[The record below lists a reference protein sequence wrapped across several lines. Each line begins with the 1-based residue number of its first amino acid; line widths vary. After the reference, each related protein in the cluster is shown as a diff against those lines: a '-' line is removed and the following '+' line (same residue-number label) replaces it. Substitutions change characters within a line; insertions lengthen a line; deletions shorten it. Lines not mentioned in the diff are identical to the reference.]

1 MRKHFVIDTNVL
13 IHDPKCIF
21 NFADNVVVITMT
33 VLEELDNLKR
43 RESNVA
49 ADARQAIRNIDSVV
63 SPYSPEELKSGV
75 PIGSLGGTLILSL
88 DEAESHAHD
97 KCNDNKILGAAL
109 EHSRKAGGAPTI
121 LVTKDLN
128 MRLKAKIL
136 GLVAQD
142 YFNDQLAGSLEDLSK
157 GFVVV
162 AGSAWDSM
170 QLLRANTCQPCCDG
184 KVCHEVDLASLAA
197 TIGSEAYVGLIIV
210 DDERVFT
217 VKGIEDDVAIV
228 TDVARDQI
236 MNLEAWGVKPR
247 NIEQAI
253 AMDALLDPEKTFVN
267 ITGAAGSGKTLLALA
282 AAIEQTVERK
292 IYKRVV
298 IMRSAQDMD
307 KEQGFLPG
315 TEEEKITPWMGAWED
330 NLEVLH
336 RDFDS
341 TMTLQ
346 LVVQKANI
354 QYKALNYIR
363 GRSFQDTL
371 LILDEAQ
378 NCTPHQ
384 IKSVITRAG
393 EGTKVLILGNL
404 AQIDTPYLS
413 AASSGLTHSFIKM
426 KKYPRG
432 ASIQLNGVRRSD
444 LAEFAEANL

>member
-13 IHDPKCIF
+13 IHDPKSIF

-63 SPYSPEELKSGV
+63 SPYSPEQLRAGV
-75 PIGSLGGTLILSL
+75 PVGAMGGKLILSL
-88 DEAESHAHD
+88 DEPEGNAGD
-97 KCNDNKILGAAL
+97 KCNDNKILGAAI
-109 EHSRKAGGAPTI
+109 EHARKTDGEPTI

-142 YFNDQLAGSLEDLSK
+142 YYNDQLASSLEDLSK

-162 AGSAWDSM
+162 PGSAWDTM
-170 QLLRANTCQPCCDG
+170 KLLRANTCQPCCDG
-184 KVCHEVDLASLAA
+184 RTCHEIDLPSLAELV
-197 TIGSEAYVGLIIV
+197 GSEVYVGLIVV
-210 DDERVFT
+210 DDERVFAI
-217 VKGIEDDVAIV
+217 KDIEDDVAIV
-228 TDVARDQI
+228 TDVAREQL
-236 MNLEAWGVKPR
+236 MNMEAWGVKPR

-253 AMDALLDPEKTFVN
+253 ALDALMDKEKTFVN

-282 AAIEQTVERK
+282 AAIEQTVEKK

-315 TEEEKITPWMGAWED
+315 TEEEKIAPWMGAWED

-336 RDFDS
+336 RDFES
-341 TMTLQ
+341 TMTVQ
-346 LVVQKANI
+346 MVVQKANI

-413 AASSGLTHSFIKM
+413 AMSSGLTHSFIKM